1 MSGTEKSKTIFPLHF
16 PISGKI
22 RIPASKSHAQRV
34 LACALMNPQETCI
47 SGVGNSDDEQV
58 ALKLIAQLGATITT
72 YEHEISVRG
81 IELSNHTISHVDM
94 GEAGLSTRM
103 FTPILAVSSNTIE
116 IQGRGSILNRP
127 MTFFESYFPQLSIQI
142 KTTNGCLPLEIQGPL
157 SPISLEVDASQS
169 SQYITGLIYA
179 FVASK
184 STRNETITL
193 KNPASIPYIELSLE
207 VLNSFG
213 ISVEFQNFALQFSG
227 PYAWKNTAVQIE
239 GDWSSASF
247 FCVAASISGTL
258 TIQNLNPT
266 STQADR
272 AILEVIEQFG
282 AKIGWENNELTITS
296 NQRNGFE
303 FDATHCPDLFPPL
316 AVLAV
321 FGTEKSTIKGVHR
334 LIHKESNRALAIQ
347 SEFQKMG
354 IRVAIEADEMHVF
367 PAKSINKTTIDTHGD
382 HRIAM
387 ACAILGIF
395 STEGIELENPRVVNK
410 SFPEFYA
417 ILEQLSQK

>member
-1 MSGTEKSKTIFPLHF
+1 MSGTEKSKTIFPMHF

-22 RIPASKSHAQRV
+22 RIPASKSHTQRV
-34 LACALMNPQETCI
+34 LACALMNPEETRI
-47 SGVGNSDDEQV
+47 SGLGKSDDEQV
-58 ALKLIAQLGATITT
+58 ALKLIEQLGATITT
-72 YEHEISVRG
+72 YENEISVRG
-81 IELSNHTISHVDM
+81 ADLASHRISQVEM

-103 FTPILAVSSNTIE
+103 FTPILAVSSNSIE
-116 IQGRGSILNRP
+116 IRGKGSILKRP
-127 MTFFESYFPQLSIQI
+127 MTFFESYFPQLGIQI
-142 KTTNGCLPLEIQGPL
+142 KSTNGCLPLEIQGPL

-179 FVASK
+179 FIASK

-193 KNPASIPYIELSLE
+193 KNPASIPYLNLSLE
-207 VLNSFG
+207 VLKSFG
-213 ISVEFQNFALQFSG
+213 IFVEFQNFVLHFSG
-227 PYAWKNTAVQIE
+227 PYSWKKSVIQIE

-247 FCVAASISGTL
+247 FCVAAAISGTL

-266 STQADR
+266 SVQADR
-272 AILEVIEQFG
+272 AILEVIKQFG
-282 AKIGWENNELTITS
+282 ARISWKNNDLTIAS
-296 NQRNGFE
+296 NHRNGFE

-321 FGTEKSTIKGVHR
+321 FGNKKSTIKGIHR

-354 IRVAIEADEMHVF
+354 IHVVIEADEMHIF
-367 PAKSINKTTIDTHGD
+367 PTKNINKTTIDTHGD

-395 STEGIELENPRVVNK
+395 STQGIELDNPNVVNK
-410 SFPEFYA
+410 SFPEFYS
-417 ILEQLSQK
+417 ILEELSQK

>member
-1 MSGTEKSKTIFPLHF
+1 MSGTEKSKSIFPLHL

-22 RIPASKSHAQRV
+22 RIPASKSHSQRV
-34 LACALMNPQETCI
+34 LACALINPEETRI
-47 SGVGNSDDEQV
+47 FGLGNSDDEQV
-58 ALKLIAQLGATITT
+58 ALKLITQLGAIITT
-72 YEHEISVRG
+72 YENEISVRG
-81 IELSNHTISHVDM
+81 VELSNHTISHVEM

-103 FTPILAVSSNTIE
+103 FTPILAVSSNA
-116 IQGRGSILNRP
+116 IQIHGKGSILNRP
-127 MTFFESYFPQLSIQI
+127 MTFFESYFPQLGVQI
-142 KTTNGCLPLEIQGPL
+142 KSTNGCLPLEIQGPL

-184 STRNETITL
+184 STRNETIIL
-193 KNPASIPYIELSLE
+193 KNPASVPYIELSLE

-213 ISVEFQNFALQFSG
+213 ISVEFQNFILQFSG
-227 PYAWKNTAVQIE
+227 PYSWKNAAVQIE

-282 AKIGWENNELTITS
+282 AKICWENDELTITS

-354 IRVAIEADEMHVF
+354 IRVAIEADEMHIF
-367 PAKSINKTTIDTHGD
+367 PAKNINKTTIDTHGD

-395 STEGIELENPRVVNK
+395 STEGIKLENPRVVNK